1 MLPIVMFV
9 AMFANFFGSY
19 LLKIRWTTPR
29 NHILFFGGLGISGCY
44 SSTFFKEDFMSFML
58 LFTISFGLV
67 NGATYMTAVSVAW
80 QYFPGKEGVLSGII
94 IGGFGL
100 GGFIFPFLSQKLIN
114 PEDVSSF
121 NHETH
126 PD

>member
-44 SSTFFKEDFMSFML
+44 SSTFFKEDFMPFML

-80 QYFPGKEGVLSGII
+80 QYFPGKSIQTGTQSFQILKYRLSSG
-94 IGGFGL
+94 
-100 GGFIFPFLSQKLIN
+100 PS
-114 PEDVSSF
+114 
-121 NHETH
+121 ETGA
-126 PD
+126 